1 MDAYLSLSDIA
12 KSLGRKPETIRDW
25 YVRSKRI
32 VKPKK
37 INGKIL
43 GWNLKYLRDHSEFG
57 RVFHSYKVPK
67 KKAPTKKKNPPK
79 LFRAKN
85 FKDEVTGYSHPINC
99 AEYKPIYKKLMQRIL
114 NHFRKPLKQ
123 YVKPV
128 CVVVVFDDLKFNGI
142 RKLKRKLNQLANN
155 NSCKHITKHE
165 NSGGVIC
172 EHYHV
177 AFIFDAVESNVRSDK
192 HLRSLICGLVNDVGA
207 DAYVD
212 GTNQKEHKGIH
223 IVQNDIDK
231 EDFIYHISYFAK
243 SRTTVRGLKSLYT
256 SR

>member
-1 MDAYLSLSDIA
+1 MDAYLSLSEIA

-32 VKPKK
+32 LKPKK

-43 GWNLKYLRDHSEFG
+43 GWSLKYLRDHSEFG

-67 KKAPTKKKNPPK
+67 KKAPTKKKKPPE
-79 LFRAKN
+79 LFRSKN
-85 FKDEVTGYSHPINC
+85 FKDEVIGSFHPINC
-99 AEYKPIYKKLMQRIL
+99 AVNKPIYKKLMQRIL
-114 NHFRKPLKQ
+114 NHIRKPLAK

-128 CVVVVFDDLKFNGI
+128 CVVTVFSDLRLNRI
-142 RKLKRKLNQLANN
+142 RQLKRKLNQLANN
-155 NSCKHITKHE
+155 SSCIHITKHE
-165 NSGGVIC
+165 DSNDVIG

-192 HLRSLICGLVNDVGA
+192 HLRSLIYGLVNGVDA
-207 DAYVD
+207 DVD